1 MARTLLALLRLLPL
15 FPIVG
20 GALLLQPRAPARAL
34 RATAVQM
41 NGKVEEIG
49 KKEWCFKVES
59 SSCLVIVLFYARWCR
74 NCKAIEPIYKRMA
87 REFPDVRFY
96 KVNFK
101 QETELCYKE
110 RVFSFPTVHFYHSDV
125 GRICRYVLK
134 AGDAEAK
141 LRAEL
146 ARLLSNEQEQLE
158 LLRRIRTEALS
169 PVVRYKDLV
178 SALQGLADF
187 SAAGAS
193 TPNSNMAGLREAV
206 EADEKRL
213 AELEELFGW
222 IDADGDGKLAL
233 EELEAAAAALGKS
246 SAATAEKMLARIKE
260 QTRGTPLSVDL
271 ATFVNL
277 MTAKAVSDF
286 TSPEKELLPAF
297 EALDVDGDGR
307 ITQEEL
313 IATIEN
319 FCASV
324 PNAEGCDIS
333 QRTLA
338 LKEAFDAFSDQ
349 DQLLDYERFV
359 EMVAARSE
367 QEACELPEE
376 EYSTI
381 FGVL

>member
-1 MARTLLALLRLLPL
+1 
-15 FPIVG
+15 
-20 GALLLQPRAPARAL
+20 
-34 RATAVQM
+34 
-41 NGKVEEIG
+41 
-49 KKEWCFKVES
+49 
-59 SSCLVIVLFYARWCR
+59 
-74 NCKAIEPIYKRMA
+74 
-87 REFPDVRFY
+87 
-96 KVNFK
+96 
-101 QETELCYKE
+101 
-110 RVFSFPTVHFYHSDV
+110 
-125 GRICRYVLK
+125 
-134 AGDAEAK
+134 
-141 LRAEL
+141 
-146 ARLLSNEQEQLE
+146 
-158 LLRRIRTEALS
+158 
-169 PVVRYKDLV
+169 
-178 SALQGLADF
+178 
-187 SAAGAS
+187 
-193 TPNSNMAGLREAV
+193 V